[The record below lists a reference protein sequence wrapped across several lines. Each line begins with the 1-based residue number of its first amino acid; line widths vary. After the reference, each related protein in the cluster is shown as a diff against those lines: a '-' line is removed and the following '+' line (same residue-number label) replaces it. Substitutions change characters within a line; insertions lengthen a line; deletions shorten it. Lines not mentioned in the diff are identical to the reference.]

1 MAKKTASVP
10 TTGST
15 APVPFWDSS
24 DAAYEVLTPVD
35 GWSPWD
41 TATIAGATVPGVVS
55 VHTRKRRR
63 YVTASGIGA
72 NREEMVDTGPEA
84 SLVEISC
91 TMWRPEHLQQYA
103 ELAKQIQLKGK
114 KSKGELVKVS
124 VVHPGLAMLGIQTLY
139 ITGVDIP
146 KRSSPGGPYVGN
158 LEAMEYLP
166 PKKTAK
172 GASAKGQTRPL
183 DKAMLAKE
191 TPSAIA
197 PRVNGGAPSASAAT
211 TKPGS

>member
-41 TATIAGATVPGVVS
+41 TATIAGAPVPGVVS

-146 KRSSPGGPYVGN
+146 KRSSPGGPYVGQ

-172 GASAKGQTRPL
+172 GASAKGQIRPI
-183 DKAMLAKE
+183 DKALAAKE
-191 TPSAIA
+191 TDSAIA
-197 PRVNGGAPSASAAT
+197 PRVNGGAPSASVAT
-211 TKPGS
+211 TKP